1 MSANGENEP
10 TYADEVDYEDE
21 EGFIEDDLVMEELD
35 DDDGMDGEIGEVDD
49 EGASVCAH
57 DRTCTLVECC
67 GIRPGTAES

>member
-57 DRTCTLVECC
+57 DNMYLGRVL
-67 GIRPGTAES
+67 RHTARDG